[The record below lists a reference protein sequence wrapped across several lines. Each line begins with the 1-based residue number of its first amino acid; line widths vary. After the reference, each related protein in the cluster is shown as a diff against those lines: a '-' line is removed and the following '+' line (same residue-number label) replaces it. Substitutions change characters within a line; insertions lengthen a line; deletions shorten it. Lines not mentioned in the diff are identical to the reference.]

1 MKTNCIACGYTI
13 SYPIYNSEDQ
23 PLVMLNLPKS
33 ELEAKNVLTF
43 PMNYRSCA
51 NCGHIF
57 NIEFD
62 YYKIPYQDN
71 SNFMYNDGIFWQQ
84 HMSNLIDEL
93 VEKYDAKNK
102 TIIDIGCGDGKFL
115 KILIEKNLNNSCI
128 GYEPGIEAE
137 NARKN
142 GLDVYQD
149 YFIPERDLK
158 YLKPDLIICRHVIEH
173 LHNPKE
179 FVSDIAYWCNMYDNF
194 PLFMAEVPR
203 IDKAIKS
210 FRINDFSYEH
220 VSNFTEFS
228 FKNMFEVSG
237 FEVLDIQALYEG
249 EVSAAFVRPKKIEKF
264 NSIKNASDIYRKNIG
279 KQKELVHYFLNSL
292 LQQDKKIAFWGATGK
307 GAAFFNFFDILN
319 DTYPLVIDSDYRKNG
334 RFVPKT
340 GQEIKTPDYIIENPV
355 DIIIITPQWRAKDI
369 FNEIKTKNIKYEKIF
384 ILLNG
389 IITEYTGEKIITE
402 IED

>member
-1 MKTNCIACGYTI
+1 MKNNCIACGYNI
-13 SYPIYNSEDQ
+13 SHPIYNTENQ
-23 PLVMLNLPKS
+23 PLAALNLPKS
-33 ELEAKNVLTF
+33 ELEAKNILTF
-43 PMNYRSCA
+43 PMNFRSCA

-71 SNFMYNDGIFWQQ
+71 SNLMYNDGIFWQKY
-84 HMSNLIDEL
+84 MVELIDEL
-93 VEKYDAKNK
+93 VEKYDTQNK

-158 YLKPDLIICRHVIEH
+158 YLKPDLLVCRHVIEH

-179 FVSDIAYWCNMYDNF
+179 FISAIAYWCNMYDIF
-194 PLFMAEVPR
+194 PLLLVEVPR
-203 IDKAIKS
+203 IDKALKN
-210 FRINDFSYEH
+210 FRINDYLYEH

-228 FKNMFEVSG
+228 FKNMFEISG
-237 FEVLDIQALYEG
+237 FDVIEIKAVYGDEVVIAI
-249 EVSAAFVRPKKIEKF
+249 VKPKKIERF
-264 NSIKNASDIYRKNIG
+264 NEIKKLSDTYRKNTA
-279 KQKELVHYFLNSL
+279 KQKELLHYFLNSL

-307 GAAFFNFFDILN
+307 GAAFFNFFDIFN
-319 DTYPLVIDSDYRKNG
+319 DTYPLAIDSDYRKKDKFIP
-334 RFVPKT
+334 RT

-389 IITEYTGEKIITE
+389 IITEYAGEDI
-402 IED
+402 